1 MQLVKCIA
9 ELFTSVHILDIA
21 PSRRKTV
28 LTVALLVADT
38 RDEKTLKRLIKC
50 RDLIIQGKLDVD
62 SKLVE
67 EVYRLAPVSIRH
79 RILGSPVAQFVN
91 TRTFRVMVL
100 ECVQQMRKN
109 NSGLN
114 MVLQNLRAYLGRHPS
129 QARHYQGIIEEALGS
144 KKPAIRAAGLALAV
158 DFRIDT
164 RQNTLD
170 VENALRSRSWMER
183 LGGVFGLARS
193 IDIHGAELLRG
204 EIEPDLWRSICERVV
219 RMNRSD
225 RSWRVREAA
234 LKLIQEFPWLADG
247 PHNEDHQ

>member
-1 MQLVKCIA
+1 MQVVSGIA
-9 ELFTSVHILDIA
+9 GIFTSAQILDIA
-21 PSRRKTV
+21 PSRRKTS
-28 LTVALLVADT
+28 LTVALLVADA

-100 ECVQQMRKN
+100 DCVQQMRKN
-109 NSGLN
+109 NSGLSK
-114 MVLQNLRAYLGRHPS
+114 VLQNLRAYLGRHPS

-158 DFRIDT
+158 DFRIGM
-164 RQNTLD
+164 RQNFLE
-170 VENALRSRSWMER
+170 VEKALRCR
-183 LGGVFGLARS
+183 LWEVRMGALFALARM
-193 IDIHGAELLRG
+193 IDKHGAELRG
-204 EIEPDLWRSICERVV
+204 DFEPDSWRSICESV
-219 RMNRSD
+219 RKMNRRD
-225 RSWRVREAA
+225 RSRRVSETAQ
-234 LKLIQEFPWLADG
+234 KLIKEFPWLAGD
-247 PHNEDHQ
+247 